1 MSWAPHLA
9 EALGEPPSPWQG
21 CVGSLSGLL
30 TGRALRATQGME
42 WLPGEPA
49 LAGPAPPFSHCLEF
63 RLQVSGL
70 PFGGGGGQGPACVRW
85 AWMGFVLCCGGS
97 RMSLMGLAEVLHIN
111 HPPF

>member
-1 MSWAPHLA
+1 M
-9 EALGEPPSPWQG
+9 
-21 CVGSLSGLL
+21 GSLGGLL

-70 PFGGGGGQGPACVRW
+70 PFGGGGAKGLLVFGGLGW
-85 AWMGFVLCCGGS
+85 VLYYVVGDLG
-97 RMSLMGLAEVLHIN
+97 
-111 HPPF
+111 

>member
-1 MSWAPHLA
+1 M
-9 EALGEPPSPWQG
+9 
-21 CVGSLSGLL
+21 GSLSGLL

-70 PFGGGGGQGPACVRW
+70 PFGGGGGPRACLCSVGLD
-85 AWMGFVLCCGGS
+85 GFCTMLWGISDEPHGS
-97 RMSLMGLAEVLHIN
+97 C
-111 HPPF
+111 

>member
-1 MSWAPHLA
+1 M
-9 EALGEPPSPWQG
+9 
-21 CVGSLSGLL
+21 GSLSGLL

-70 PFGGGGGQGPACVRW
+70 PFGGGGGAKGLLVFGGLGW
-85 AWMGFVLCCGGS
+85 VLYYVVGDLG
-97 RMSLMGLAEVLHIN
+97 
-111 HPPF
+111 